1 MERALMDKKES
12 SLFSMIKDGVVGFF
26 IGVANIIPGVS
37 GGTFLLIFGIYQRVI
52 GALNGMSISTIKEL
66 ISLKIAIVTSGF
78 SKKSFRNFYAFMQ
91 KNDFVFLIRLVIGA
105 LVAIVVLSTIMKML
119 LTNYFSVTYSFFF
132 GLILVSIII
141 PIKLI
146 KEKKLGIIVFLF
158 LGVILTIYTTM
169 AVNPYDKA
177 KLKSDRYQEKL
188 AKQSSVVDAQKEDGK
203 EGTFKYIGKYSVSE
217 FSYAALCGAV
227 AISAMVLPGISGS
240 LILILMGEYFEI
252 ISAISGLKHLYL
264 DYILFLGV
272 FALGM
277 GFGLLLFARLVD
289 FVFKRFY
296 NATMA
301 FLIGLMFGSLY
312 ALWPFKKYVVMDQYI
327 KASGNITL
335 VKDAIIYT
343 NNNIF
348 PNEFATIWPAFLTF
362 IIGIGIMSFFVR
374 YSKSHKMN

>member
-1 MERALMDKKES
+1 MDKKES